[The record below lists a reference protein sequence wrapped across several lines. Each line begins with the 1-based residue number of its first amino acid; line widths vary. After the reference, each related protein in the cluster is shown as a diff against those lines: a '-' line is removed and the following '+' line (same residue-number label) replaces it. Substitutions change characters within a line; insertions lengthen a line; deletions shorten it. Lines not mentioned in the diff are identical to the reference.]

1 MGDQDRA
8 ASEPGK
14 RLADTRMA
22 WPRKPWLTKPRSDA
36 PRWLIGTVGFRIA
49 LPGLDAAYT
58 RQRLTF
64 TRVGRAV
71 ADTATSRK
79 RLELEIEQLDSRHRT
94 GPEAGQDGIADDG
107 LDSRGSAGRLGDLR
121 RQYADLQAKEERITG
136 ASRRLMAELNNFQ
149 AAKEAVEAAY
159 TAAEAAASAAWA
171 EVTGSHDAA
180 TAG

>member
-8 ASEPGK
+8 ASERGT

-64 TRVGRAV
+64 TRVRRAV

-79 RLELEIEQLDSRHRT
+79 RLELEIEQLDSRR
-94 GPEAGQDGIADDG
+94 
-107 LDSRGSAGRLGDLR
+107 SAGRLADLR
-121 RQYADLQAKEERITG
+121 RQYADLQAREERITG

-149 AAKEAVEAAY
+149 AAKEAIEAAY

-171 EVTGSHDAA
+171 EVTDSHDAA